1 LSSKTALKR
10 MLKLLIG
17 MTLLALTAT
26 VVLAQETPHL
36 TRAERADHPSRT
48 IPGLIA
54 GARLDT
60 PVRQEHADLAA
71 RRLNPELR
79 YATGRLQVVVQ
90 LNEPSVSEAT
100 AAPSVSKGEARQA
113 IFAQQEGIVNTAR
126 AADNAVTVLAR
137 TQVVLNA
144 VILEVD
150 ASVLPAL
157 AANPNVISINPVR
170 DYEMDLSET
179 VPYIG
184 ALAVQDAG
192 FDGSGIKVA
201 VLDSGIDYTHG
212 ALGGSGDP
220 DDYDSIDP
228 TTLDGVSFPTAKVIG
243 GYDFVG
249 STWPSGP
256 LAPDPNPIDDGPEAG
271 HGTHVADII
280 GGVNGVAPGVDL
292 YAVKVCSS
300 VSTACSGIAL
310 IQGME
315 FAVDPDGDGDPSDRV
330 HVINMSLGAN
340 YGDPRWDDLSA
351 AVDNAS
357 ALGVLTVVS
366 AGNSNDKPYA
376 HGTPA
381 SAPTALAVAQ
391 TNVPSATQALM
402 EVTEPAG
409 IAGQYAAVFQSWSA
423 ELTERIEGPLQYGDG
438 EGGNL
443 LGCDPFAPGSLD
455 DKIVLVDRGDCNFT
469 LKIKNIGEA
478 GGLIGI
484 IGLVAPGDPFDGGD
498 GGDRPIDI
506 PGYMISQTVSNR
518 LKSEVEN
525 GVTIVFD
532 PDDGIPLVM
541 HMVGSSSRGPS
552 IGLNQAKPDIGAPGG
567 SVSAVAGSG
576 DGVAPFG
583 GTSGAAPMVSGSAA
597 LLMQAR
603 PDRSWAEIKAVLMNT
618 GETDIMNTP
627 AFFGGGLAS
636 ISRIG
641 GGEVRVDRAL
651 VSPLAA
657 WDRVALTGSLSF
669 GFHDIP
675 DHLDMVKRVV
685 IKNYSHRP
693 VTLRSEVTYRNAND
707 DTVVVRLN
715 APSWFSVPARGSVT
729 VPVYMFVRPFPK
741 RLLHDWVMNSG
752 SQGANPATLTLNE
765 YDGYITFRGVG
776 TAYEDVAIHM
786 PWHVLPR
793 GAGDVF
799 TSVNLNGRQFA
810 RNLGRSDTFIDTY
823 SLLGTSEQQPAP
835 LPGMAEAPADL
846 RYFGVQTYPVP
857 AGFCS
862 ADESFVMS
870 FAVNSWD
877 RQTLVNQIEYDLYL
891 DTNEDGN
898 PDYVVFNFDLSLSG
912 QLSDGRNVTWVLDL
926 NTSEAEAFFF
936 TYHPTNSAN
945 TVLTICAEQIG
956 MNAEDF
962 FVTSMKADLY
972 AFDWYNRNIAVDAI
986 EGMNIVPLGERYL
999 TVFGNDDVVY
1009 TELPSRSPALR
1020 FDVLDFGAQLN
1031 ATETGLLW
1039 LYGPGAPEHNEA
1051 KVWIF
1056 QQ

>member
-1 LSSKTALKR
+1 LHKKNSLKR
-10 MLKLLIG
+10 LLKL
-17 MTLLALTAT
+17 MTVMALL
-26 VVLAQETPHL
+26 VVMTSVAVAQERPHT
-36 TRAERADHPSRT
+36 TRAERADHMSRAV
-48 IPGLIA
+48 PDLIA
-54 GARLDT
+54 GTKLET
-60 PVRQEHADLAA
+60 PIRQEGIDLAV

-79 YATGRLQVVVQ
+79 AATGRKQVVVR
-90 LNEPSVSEAT
+90 LSEPSISEAT
-100 AAPSVSKGEARQA
+100 ASPNSSKGQARQA
-113 IFAQQEGIVNTAR
+113 VLAQQDGVVSTAR
-126 AADNAVTVLAR
+126 SVDSNARVLAR
-137 TQVVLNA
+137 LQLVLNA
-144 VILEVD
+144 VILDVD
-150 ASVLPAL
+150 ASALPVL
-157 AANPNVISINPVR
+157 AANPHVISINPVR
-170 DYEMDLSET
+170 DYELDLSET

-184 ALAVQDAG
+184 ASAVQDLG
-192 FDGSGIKVA
+192 FDGSGVKVA
-201 VLDSGIDYTHG
+201 VLDSGIDYTH
-212 ALGGSGDP
+212 ANLGGSGDP
-220 DDYDSIDP
+220 ADYAAIDP
-228 TTLDGVSFPTAKVIG
+228 STLDGAPFPTAKVVG

-249 STWPSGP
+249 SEWPTGA

-271 HGTHVADII
+271 HGTSVADII
-280 GGVNGVAPGVDL
+280 GGMQGVAPGVDL

-300 VSTACSGIAL
+300 VSTSCSGVAIL
-310 IQGME
+310 QGME
-315 FAVDPDGDGDPSDRV
+315 FAVDPNGDGDPSDRV
-330 HVINMSLGAN
+330 DIINMSLGAN

-357 ALGVLTVVS
+357 ALGVLTVAS
-366 AGNSNDKPYA
+366 AGNSSDKPYA

-391 TNVPSATQALM
+391 TSVPSATQALM

-409 IAGQYAAVFQSWSA
+409 IAGQYAAVFQPWSA
-423 ELTERIEGPLQYGDG
+423 ELTGRIEGPLQYGDG

-443 LGCDPFAPGSLD
+443 LGCDPFAPGSLAG
-455 DKIVLVDRGDCNFT
+455 KIVLVDRGDCNFT

-478 GGLIGI
+478 GGLIGL
-484 IGLVAPGDPFDGGD
+484 IGLVAPGDPFEGGD

-506 PGYMISQTVSNR
+506 PGYMISQAVSNR

-552 IGLNQAKPDIGAPGG
+552 VGLNQAKPDIGAPGA

-576 DGVAPFG
+576 DGVTPFG

-597 LLMQAR
+597 LLMEAR

-627 AFFGGGLAS
+627 AFFGGGLAA

-651 VSPLAA
+651 ASPLAA
-657 WDRVALTGSLSF
+657 WDRSALTGSLSF

-675 DHLDMVKRVV
+675 NHLDMIKRVT
-685 IKNYSHRP
+685 IMNYSHRP
-693 VTLRSEVTYRNAND
+693 ITLRSEVSYRNAND
-707 DTVVVRLN
+707 DTSVVRLN
-715 APSWFSVPARGSVT
+715 VPSWFTVPARKSVT
-729 VPVYMFVRPFPK
+729 VPVYMFIRPFPN
-741 RLLHDWVMNSG
+741 RSLHDWAMNSG
-752 SQGANPATLTLNE
+752 SQGANPAALTLNE
-765 YDGYITFRGVG
+765 YDGYITFMGVG
-776 TAYEDVAIHM
+776 AASDVAIHM

-823 SLLGTSEQQPAP
+823 SLLGTSDQQPAP
-835 LPGMAEAPADL
+835 LPGMAEAPADI

-862 ADESFVMS
+862 DDESFIMS
-870 FAVNSWD
+870 FAVTTWD
-877 RQTLVNQIEYDLYL
+877 RQTHANLIEYDLYL
-891 DTNEDGN
+891 DMNGDGI
-898 PDYVVFNFDLSLSG
+898 PEYVVFNFDASFSG
-912 QLSDGRNVTWVLDL
+912 QLADGRNLTWVADL
-926 NTSEAEAFFF
+926 ATGIAEAFFF

-945 TVLTICAEQIG
+945 TVLTICGEQIG

-962 FVTSMKADLY
+962 FVTSMNADLY
-972 AFDWYNRNIAVDAI
+972 AFDWYNRPDAVDAI

-999 TVFGNDDVVY
+999 TAFGNGDVVY
-1009 TELPSRSPALR
+1009 TELPGRSPALR
-1020 FDVLDFGAQLN
+1020 FEVLDFGDQLN

-1039 LYGPGAPEHNEA
+1039 LYGPGAPEDNEA
-1051 KVWIF
+1051 KAWIL
-1056 QQ
+1056 QP